1 MSKAPRLTARGKT
14 GFERATGRVGIKKS
28 TAQELPRSVRAVRI
42 DVETHDQFVRE
53 GDRPEA
59 RSDAKPALRLGDV
72 IPDERY
78 PPGGSLPAG
87 ARIDA
92 YPITPNLGW
101 VPPKYR
107 PFELDELVAVH
118 VTDQPPTEGRL
129 DPHVFCPVEIKR
141 GVDRN
146 EKYFFPRVTTHWTLN
161 GMVADHS
168 GGGFSSDAYSWAGR
182 RFGYIVPL
190 REMIDEAAT
199 LFTHDTIVLGSV
211 RLPASAKIIENPTP
225 ARIEAA
231 VRELGLEPLRIAGVQ
246 PLDPAWTSDGTNVNH
261 PDNFKAV
268 RDAHRVRAPYTAPS
282 NDNVLALD
290 SLLTNVL
297 EFATGGNLLYP
308 PQKMIAQL
316 DKRLSVI
323 KASMPDGRGR
333 EALELLEAGVGVYR
347 RFLRAHRKLEREM
360 DAIREGPGDYSEKVD
375 RMAELAQRGMGLRS
389 MLSWENNQDLVKREA
404 TQGLELG
411 SATGTGNRNGTGG

>member
-1 MSKAPRLTARGKT
+1 MSKAPPLTTRGNI
-14 GFERATGRVGIKKS
+14 GFEPTTGRGTKKR
-28 TAQELPRSVRAVRI
+28 TEEKRSLGVRADRVE
-42 DVETHDQFVRE
+42 VETGDQFVRE
-53 GDRPEA
+53 GDRPEL
-59 RSDAKPALRLGDV
+59 RPDAKPSLRLGDV

-92 YPITPNLGW
+92 YPISPNLGW
-101 VPPKYR
+101 VPPRYR
-107 PFELDELVAVH
+107 PFELDALVAVH

-129 DPHVFCPVEIKR
+129 DPHVFCPVEITR
-141 GVDRN
+141 GIDQR

-161 GMVADHS
+161 GMVADHG
-168 GGGFSSDAYSWAGR
+168 GGGFSSDEYSWAGR
-182 RFGYIVPL
+182 RYGYIVPL

-199 LFTHDTIVLGSV
+199 LFTHDTIVLGSL
-211 RLPASAKIIENPTP
+211 RLPASAKIIDNPTP

-231 VRELGLEPLRIAGVQ
+231 VRELGLEPLQIAGVK

-261 PDNFKAV
+261 PDNFKAI
-268 RDAHRVRAPYTAPS
+268 RDAHRVREPYTAPS
-282 NDNVLALD
+282 NDNLLALD
-290 SLLTNVL
+290 SLLTNIF
-297 EFATGGNLLYP
+297 EYATGGNLLYP

-333 EALELLEAGVGVYR
+333 EALALLEAGVGVYR

-360 DAIREGPGDYSEKVD
+360 DAIREGPGDYEAKVD
-375 RMAELAQRGMGLRS
+375 RMAELVQQKMDLRR
-389 MLSWENNQDLVKREA
+389 MLFWENNQDLVQRDVA
-404 TQGLELG
+404 RSGP
-411 SATGTGNRNGTGG
+411 